1 MPGQSQ
7 EFKTPQFERISF
19 ESDYETLKFI
29 EEERKKQAV
38 LLYCGTE
45 FKEILLLQQKD
56 AIYIDSAIQT
66 DALRN
71 LDARVE
77 DKY

>member
-1 MPGQSQ
+1 M
-7 EFKTPQFERISF
+7 
-19 ESDYETLKFI
+19 
-29 EEERKKQAV
+29 KQAV

-56 AIYIDSAIQT
+56 AIYIDCAIQT